1 MQMRFHLF
9 GKQPVVIVRWV
20 LGGIFA
26 LASVDKILHP
36 QAFAELIYHYQI
48 LPGALINL
56 TALTLPWLELL
67 LGVLLISGWWLRPAV
82 ILTNLLLVAFFG
94 ALLYNLARGLDIHC
108 GCFSTSTQGDPAQ
121 LWYVIRDS
129 SFLIMG
135 AYLFF
140 RVLLKPLP
148 GGVAQEE
155 RSLLRETSPGA
166 GSYSVG

>member
-1 MQMRFHLF
+1 MFL
-9 GKQPVVIVRWV
+9 PVSTRSSI
-20 LGGIFA
+20 
-26 LASVDKILHP
+26 LAS
-36 QAFAELIYHYQI
+36 FAELIYNYQI

-56 TALTLPWLELL
+56 AALILPWLELL
-67 LGVLLISGWWLRPAV
+67 LGLLLILGRWLRPAV

-108 GCFSTSTQGDPAQ
+108 GCFSTSTKGDPSQ

-129 SFLIMG
+129 GFLMMG

-148 GGVAQEE
+148 VEATHEE
-155 RSLLRETSPGA
+155 RGLLQQHHPVREL
-166 GSYSVG
+166 